1 MRPCKNGVIAALTLG
16 LASAI
21 PATLAAAL
29 APISQQHPIAPPP
42 EVGNGYVTE
51 LVVPLYKSQIVSVA
65 GPANRISIGSP
76 DIADIVVISPS
87 QLYVLGK
94 DIGTTNVLLWDSNN
108 HLIGSINVQ
117 VQHDLEDLKRKLAEL
132 LPGEAIEVRSTQRSI
147 VLSGRVS
154 DSEKMNAAIRIAEKY
169 LMQTQTAAKAEE
181 FQQQAGG
188 RVNKGDMR
196 AAVGEVINLMSVGG
210 VQQVMLEV
218 KVSEMQRTE
227 VRNLDA
233 QFNAFKNG
241 GQWNL
246 GGVNGGLTTPA
257 VLNSESQLLPVFT
270 SVNSAGNLTRWG
282 PPVSAFLPN
291 PMSIADQGLFA
302 SFLDKNFIFNLA
314 LDAALDQG
322 LAKILAEPTLT
333 TLTGQEAKFLSG
345 GQFPIPIAQ
354 TLGQITVDYKDY
366 GVSLDFIP
374 VVLDNGRINLK
385 LTVSVSQLVSTNSIG
400 ITSTNTNSLI
410 VIPALTVRSAS
421 GTVELADGQTIGLAG
436 LLNDS
441 LTTAINA
448 FPGLGQLPVLG
459 ALFRS
464 QSYQK
469 GDTELV
475 ILVTPHLARPLP
487 KNKIKLPT
495 DSYIEPNDLDF
506 YLWGHM
512 EGSAKPAAPATN

>member
-1 MRPCKNGVIAALTLG
+1 MRHRKIGAIVALALSVVCG
-16 LASAI
+16 P
-21 PATLAAAL
+21 PATRGATL

-42 EVGNGYVTE
+42 LVGGGYVTE
-51 LVVPLYKSQIVSVA
+51 LTVPLYKSQIVTVT
-65 GPANRISIGSP
+65 GPANRISVGSP
-76 DIADIVVISPS
+76 DIADIVVISPTE
-87 QLYVLGK
+87 LYVLGK
-94 DIGTTNVLLWDSNN
+94 DIGTTNVLLWDNAN

-117 VQHDLEDLKRKLAEL
+117 VQHDLEDLKRKLAEI
-132 LPGEAIEVRSTQRSI
+132 LPGEPIEVRSTQRSI

-154 DSEKMNAAIRIAEKY
+154 DAEKMNAALRIAEKY
-169 LMQTQTAAKAEE
+169 LMQVQTAVKSEE
-181 FQQQAGG
+181 FKEEASG

-196 AAVGEVINLMSVGG
+196 QSVGEVINLMQVGG

-227 VRNLDA
+227 VRSLDA

-246 GGVNGGLTTPA
+246 GGVNGGLTTP
-257 VLNSESQLLPVFT
+257 VYLNPQGQMVPVFT
-270 SVNSAGNLTRWG
+270 STNSLGGLARWG
-282 PPVSAFLPN
+282 PPVSDFLPN
-291 PMSIADQGLFA
+291 PMSIANQGLFA
-302 SFLDKNFIFNLA
+302 SFLDNNFLFNLA

-345 GQFPIPIAQ
+345 GQFPIPVQ
-354 TLGQITVDYKDY
+354 GTLGQVTIDYKDY

-374 VVLDNGRINLK
+374 VVLAGGRINLK
-385 LTVSVSQLVSTNSIG
+385 LTISVSQLVSTSALG
-400 ITSTNTNSLI
+400 ISATNTNSVL
-410 VIPALTVRSAS
+410 VIPSLTVRSAS

-441 LTTAINA
+441 MTSAINA

-464 QSYQK
+464 QNYQK

-475 ILVTPHLARPLP
+475 ILVTPHLAKPLP
-487 KNKIKLPT
+487 RNKIKLPT
-495 DSYIEPNDLDF
+495 DSYVDPSDLDF
-506 YLWGHM
+506 YLWGHI
-512 EGSAKPAAPATN
+512 EGSAKSAPAAQN